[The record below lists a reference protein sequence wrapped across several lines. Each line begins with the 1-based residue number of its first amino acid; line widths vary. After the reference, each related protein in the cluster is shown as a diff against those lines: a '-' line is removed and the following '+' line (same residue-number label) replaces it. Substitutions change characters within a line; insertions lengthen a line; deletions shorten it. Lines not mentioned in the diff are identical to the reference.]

1 MCYLSCVAFH
11 LSLTPTDPP
20 PANSPTMPNRLVH
33 NKYSKPKI
41 WMGSMF
47 SRKEE
52 HILNRPGGQ
61 FSERC
66 MMPKYHLY

>member
-41 WMGSMF
+41 SMGSMF
-47 SRKEE
+47 SRREQLKA
-52 HILNRPGGQ
+52 
-61 FSERC
+61 
-66 MMPKYHLY
+66 